1 MKKLILSVIG
11 IIIFV
16 YFFLLLKF
24 DVNLLFTSKSPELIV
39 LALAIFL
46 LSICIIGIRMRF
58 FLKALGEKHNYFS
71 ELLKIEFINK
81 FVYYVFPTRLNVP
94 VKALILNKK
103 LGVKKSTT
111 LSITTFEYALDTGF
125 MFVLGLVALSFV
137 FQNMFDAV
145 TLNNLFLTVGLL
157 FVLIILFFLVPLKI
171 FNKTLSFFS
180 KIKNNFLKKVLVFAA
195 KIFVSIRE
203 IWPKLLFN
211 KQTIPAIIILAI
223 NWILISLTTELLF
236 ISYYTYVPFLWVLTI
251 SVVAVLIGGISQIP
265 GGIGLKEVTLVGLFV
280 FLGVPAD
287 VSLVVAL
294 LLRLFTLVPIAIGY
308 IFVAKLGADISLK
321 DLVK

>member
-1 MKKLILSVIG
+1 
-11 IIIFV
+11 
-16 YFFLLLKF
+16 
-24 DVNLLFTSKSPELIV
+24 
-39 LALAIFL
+39 
-46 LSICIIGIRMRF
+46 
-58 FLKALGEKHNYFS
+58 
-71 ELLKIEFINK
+71 
-81 FVYYVFPTRLNVP
+81 
-94 VKALILNKK
+94 
-103 LGVKKSTT
+103 
-111 LSITTFEYALDTGF
+111 
-125 MFVLGLVALSFV
+125 
-137 FQNMFDAV
+137 
-145 TLNNLFLTVGLL
+145 
-157 FVLIILFFLVPLKI
+157 LVPLKI